1 MNFISHYLKNI
12 VSLRTRLMLLSMP
25 VLLVACVA
33 APVQQTK
40 QNSTGLQT
48 LEQQQAVLLEVVPL
62 PLTAELVYYLVTAEI
77 AGQRGQLGMAVDLYY
92 KASTVS
98 ESSSLASRSA
108 EIALYY
114 RDQKRIDR
122 ALKRWT
128 EVDPDDAEIYITRA
142 PFFMLQND
150 FDGVV
155 TLVNTALKLAPE
167 KSREYLTRI
176 SNHLI
181 ELANADQGRHV
192 LAQLD
197 FYKNN
202 DPEALFAY
210 SRLAALAKR
219 YDEALATIKQVLK
232 EQANREDALVLK
244 AEILQNI
251 GEGDKAIAILKTVA
265 SQESVSD
272 SVRFSYAKLLGQ
284 NNKVAQAR
292 TVFEQLHSENAENE
306 EVIFALGLL
315 AMEEK
320 NGELAKNY
328 FSKLIALD
336 DHGKQ
341 ASYFMGLAEELNKNI
356 DTALIWFASVS
367 ADSQRF
373 EAAQTRYINLLADNG
388 NLEKAQLHLKLLRK
402 EQPDRAI
409 QYYLFEAQFL
419 IERGQKQAA
428 FDMYTDALK
437 EKPGNFDLL
446 HGRAMVAEPLNRL
459 GILEQDLNEIL
470 AKDPDNHRALN
481 ALGYTL
487 TDRTNR
493 HQEAL
498 DLIKKA
504 VSLSPNDP
512 FYLDSLGWV
521 YYRLGELEKA
531 AKHLRQAAVLLP
543 DAEMFAHLGEVLWQ
557 QGKYAEAKQL
567 WQQATEKDESN
578 KLLNETMRRFG
589 Q

>member
-1 MNFISHYLKNI
+1 MSFISYYLESV
-12 VSLRTRLMLLSMP
+12 VSLKTRLMLLSMTI
-25 VLLVACVA
+25 LLAACV
-33 APVQQTK
+33 APVQQAEK
-40 QNSTGLQT
+40 NSPKLQS
-48 LEQQQAVLLEVVPL
+48 LEQRQKVLPEAAPL
-62 PLTAELVYYLVTAEI
+62 PLTADLVYYLVAAEI

-92 KASTVS
+92 QASTIS
-98 ESSSLASRSA
+98 KSSSLASRSA
-108 EIALYY
+108 EIALHY

-122 ALKRWT
+122 ALKRWE
-128 EVDPDDAEIYITRA
+128 EVDPDNAHIYITRT
-142 PFFMLQND
+142 PFLILQND
-150 FDGVV
+150 FDSVV

-167 KSREYLTRI
+167 KSREYLTLI

-181 ELANADQGRHV
+181 ELTNADQGRQV
-192 LAQLD
+192 LEQLD
-197 FYKNN
+197 FYKKN

-219 YDEALATIKQVLK
+219 YDEALTAIEQVLK

-251 GEGDKAIAILKTVA
+251 GEGNKAIAALKTA
-265 SQESVSD
+265 ATQDSASD

-284 NNKVAQAR
+284 NNKIAQGR
-292 TVFEQLHSENAENE
+292 TVFEQLHSENTENE

-315 AMEEK
+315 AMEEE
-320 NGELAKNY
+320 NGELAKSY
-328 FSKLIALD
+328 FSKLIALGD
-336 DHGKQ
+336 RGKQ
-341 ASYFMGLAEELNKNI
+341 ASYFMGLAEELSKNI
-356 DTALIWFASVS
+356 DTALIWFASVP
-367 ADSQRF
+367 ADSQQF
-373 EAAQTRYINLLADNG
+373 EAAQTRYINLLADKG
-388 NLEKAQLHLKLLRK
+388 NLEKARLHLKLLRK
-402 EQPDRAI
+402 EQPNRAI

-419 IERGQKQAA
+419 MQRDQKQAA

-498 DLIKKA
+498 ELIKRA
-504 VSLSPNDP
+504 VALSPNDP

-521 YYRLGELEKA
+521 YYRLGELGKA

-543 DAEMFAHLGEVLWQ
+543 DVEMLAHLGEVLWQ
-557 QGKYAEAKQL
+557 QGKYVEAKQL
-567 WQQATEKDESN
+567 WQQATEKDASN